1 MEYTVVSRAVNLAS
15 RLENTALPGQI
26 LISKSTYELTRD
38 FVKAR
43 KLPPVKMKNISKP
56 VEVYEVLSQK
66 V

>member
-15 RLENTALPGQI
+15 RLENAAQPGQI
-26 LISKSTYELTRD
+26 LISKSTYELTKDLMRM
-38 FVKAR
+38 K
-43 KLPPVKMKNISKP
+43 KLPPVQLKNISEP